1 MLAKCWSHACQMLV
15 TCWSH
20 AGHMHREMLFHMMK
34 TAKMSSL
41 SLENDMSSW
50 LPLLQVISAALEQ
63 PDGLPVHYICQQVGQ
78 SAWNKYVSLQKN
90 RRGVVDKVHMCVLF
104 RRWWVVVYMDTWL
117 HGYGQ
122 RRVWLTWYVHTR
134 TWI

>member
-1 MLAKCWSHACQMLV
+1 ML
-15 TCWSH
+15 
-20 AGHMHREMLFHMMK
+20 K

-104 RRWWVVVYMDTWL
+104 RRCWVVVHMDTWL

-122 RRVWLTWYVHTR
+122 KRGVVNTVCICIVCTIYGFVEGCG
-134 TWI
+134 